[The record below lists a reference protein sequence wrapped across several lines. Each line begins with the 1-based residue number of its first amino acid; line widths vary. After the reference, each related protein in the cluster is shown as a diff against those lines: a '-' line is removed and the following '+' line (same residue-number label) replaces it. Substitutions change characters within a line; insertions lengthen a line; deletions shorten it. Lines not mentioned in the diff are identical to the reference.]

1 MSGHSK
7 WSTIKRKK
15 GAADAKR
22 GQVFTRLIKEIAVA
36 ARAGGGD
43 PEANPR
49 LRTAVVNARAQ
60 NMPAD
65 NIEKAILRGTG
76 ELPGVTYE
84 EVSYEGYGPGG
95 VAIIVSALTDN
106 KNRTVA
112 DLRHIFSKY
121 GGNLGAANSVAWMF
135 DRKGQIRLDAGLC
148 DEEALILEAAE
159 AGAED
164 VVAEEDEVKVITS
177 FNGFQQVQQHLQGK
191 GFEFKEA
198 ELVMLPK
205 STVAV
210 EEKEAERLL
219 KLLEALEEHDDVQ
232 KIAANFDIDEE
243 VLSRAS

>member
-15 GAADAKR
+15 AGVDAKR
-22 GQVFTRLIKEIAVA
+22 GRIFTRLIKELTIA
-36 ARAGGGD
+36 ARQGGGD

-49 LRTAVVNARAQ
+49 LRTAIANAKAE

-65 NIEKAILRGTG
+65 NIDKAIQRGTG

-84 EVSYEGYGPGG
+84 EVAYEGYGPGG
-95 VAIIVSALTDN
+95 AAIIVTALTDN
-106 KNRTVA
+106 RNRTVA
-112 DLRHIFSKY
+112 ELRHLFSKH

-135 DRKGQIRLDAGLC
+135 DRKGQIAIDASRY
-148 DEEALILEAAE
+148 DEETLLLEAAE

-164 VVAEEDEVKVITS
+164 VVEEEDVLKVITS
-177 FNGFQQVQQHLQGK
+177 FTEFHPVQQRLRAQGI
-191 GFEFKEA
+191 EFLGA

-205 STVAV
+205 STVAI

-219 KLLEALEEHDDVQ
+219 KLLEALEDHDDVQ
-232 KIAANFDIDEE
+232 NIAANFDIDEA
-243 VLSRAS
+243 VLQRAS

>member
-15 GAADAKR
+15 AGVDAKR
-22 GQVFTRLIKEIAVA
+22 GRVFTRLIKEVTVA
-36 ARAGGGD
+36 ARAGGRD
-43 PEANPR
+43 PESNPR
-49 LRTAVVNARAQ
+49 LRTAIANAKAE

-65 NIEKAILRGTG
+65 NIEKAIQRGTG

-84 EVSYEGYGPGG
+84 EVAYEGYGPGG
-95 VAIIVSALTDN
+95 VAILVMALTDN

-112 DLRHIFSKY
+112 ELRHLFSKQ

-135 DRKGQIRLDAGLC
+135 DRKGQISIDATKY
-148 DEEALILEAAE
+148 DEETLLLEAAE

-164 VVAEEDEVKVITS
+164 VTTEDDVVKVTTA
-177 FNGFQQVQQHLQGK
+177 FTDFHPVQQHLRENGV
-191 GFEFKEA
+191 EFLGA
-198 ELVMLPK
+198 ELVMVPK

-219 KLLEALEEHDDVQ
+219 KLMETLEDHDDVQ
-232 KIAANFDIDEE
+232 NIAANFDIDEA
-243 VLSRAS
+243 VLERAS

>member
-22 GQVFTRLIKEIAVA
+22 GRIFTRLIKEITVA
-36 ARAGGGD
+36 ARGGGGD

-49 LRTAVVNARAQ
+49 LRTAITNARAE
-60 NMPAD
+60 NMPAE

-84 EVSYEGYGPGG
+84 EITYEGYGPGG
-95 VAIIVSALTDN
+95 VAIIVTAMTDN
-106 KNRTVA
+106 KKRTVA
-112 DLRHIFSKY
+112 DLRHLFSKH

-135 DRKGQIRLDAGLC
+135 DRKGQIALDAKLY
-148 DEEALILEAAE
+148 DEETVILAAAE

-164 VVAEEDEVKVITS
+164 VLMEEDLLKVVTS
-177 FNGFQQVQQHLQGK
+177 FTEFPQVQQRLQRQGI
-191 GFEFKEA
+191 EFLSA
-198 ELVMLPK
+198 EVVMLPK

-210 EEKEAERLL
+210 DEKEAERLL
-219 KLLEALEEHDDVQ
+219 KLLEAVEEHDDVQ
-232 KIAANFDIDEE
+232 GVAANFDIPDE

>member
-15 GAADAKR
+15 AGVDAKR
-22 GQVFTRLIKEIAVA
+22 GRIFTRLIKEVAVA

-43 PEANPR
+43 PESNPR
-49 LRTAVVNARAQ
+49 LRTAIANAKAE

-65 NIEKAILRGTG
+65 NIEKAIQRGTG
-76 ELPGVTYE
+76 ELPGVTYD

-95 VAIIVSALTDN
+95 VAILVSALTDN

-112 DLRHIFSKY
+112 ELRHLFSKQ

-135 DRKGQIRLDAGLC
+135 DRKGQISIDASKV
-148 DEEALILEAAE
+148 DEETLLLAAAE

-164 VVAEEDEVKVITS
+164 VTTEEDVVKVTTS
-177 FNGFQQVQQHLQGK
+177 FTDFHPVQQRLREG
-191 GFEFKEA
+191 GVEFLGA
-198 ELVMLPK
+198 ELVMVPK

-219 KLLEALEEHDDVQ
+219 KLMEALEDHDDVQ
-232 KIAANFDIDEE
+232 SIAANFDIDEA
-243 VLSRAS
+243 VLERAS

>member
-15 GAADAKR
+15 AGVDAKR
-22 GQVFTRLIKEIAVA
+22 GRIFTRLIKEIAVA
-36 ARAGGGD
+36 AREGGGD

-49 LRTAVVNARAQ
+49 LRTAVANARVQ

-65 NIEKAILRGTG
+65 NIEKAIRRGTG

-95 VAIIVSALTDN
+95 VAIMVTALTDN
-106 KNRTVA
+106 RNRTVA
-112 DLRHIFSKY
+112 ELRHLFSKH

-135 DRKGQIRLDAGLC
+135 DRKGQILTDARLY
-148 DEEALILEAAE
+148 DEETLILEAAE

-164 VVAEEDEVKVITS
+164 VVVEEAEAKIITA
-177 FNGFQQVQQHLQGK
+177 FVDFPQVQQRLQEK
-191 GFEFKEA
+191 GIELKKA

-210 EEKEAERLL
+210 EDKDAERLL
-219 KLLEALEEHDDVQ
+219 KLLDALEEHDDVQ
-232 KIAANFDIDEE
+232 NIAANFDISEE
-243 VLSRAS
+243 ALDRAS

>member
-15 GAADAKR
+15 AGVDAKR
-22 GQVFTRLIKEIAVA
+22 GRIFTRLIKEITVA
-36 ARAGGGD
+36 ARSGGGD

-49 LRTAVVNARAQ
+49 LRTAVTNARAE

-65 NIEKAILRGTG
+65 NIEKAIQRGTG

-84 EVSYEGYGPGG
+84 EMTYEGYGPGR
-95 VAIIVSALTDN
+95 VAIIVHAMTDN

-112 DLRHIFSKY
+112 DLRHLFSKH

-135 DRKGQIRLDAGLC
+135 DRKGQITVDADAV
-148 DEEALILEAAE
+148 DEETLLLEAAE

-164 VVAEEDEVKVITS
+164 VVREDQELKVFTS
-177 FNGFQQVQQHLQGK
+177 FAAFQPVQQALQARGIPFQ
-191 GFEFKEA
+191 GA

-205 STVAV
+205 TTVAV
-210 EEKEAERLL
+210 DEKEAERLL
-219 KLLEALEEHDDVQ
+219 KLLEVLEEHDDVQ
-232 KIAANFDIDEE
+232 NIAANFDIDER

>member
-22 GQVFTRLIKEIAVA
+22 GRAFTRLIKEITVA
-36 ARAGGGD
+36 ARQGGGD

-49 LRTAVVNARAQ
+49 LRTAIANAKTQ
-60 NMPAD
+60 NMPSD
-65 NIEKAILRGTG
+65 NIEKAIQRGTG

-84 EVSYEGYGPGG
+84 EVAYEGYGPGG
-95 VAIIVSALTDN
+95 VAILVSCLTDN
-106 KNRTVA
+106 RNRTVA
-112 DLRHIFSKY
+112 DLRHLFSKH

-135 DRKGQIRLDAGLC
+135 DRKGQIVVDAAEV

-164 VVAEEDEVKVITS
+164 VLSEAGELKVIAS
-177 FNGFQQVQQHLQGK
+177 FLEFQPVQQRLAERGIPVK
-191 GFEFKEA
+191 SA

-210 EEKEAERLL
+210 EDKEAERLF
-219 KLLEALEEHDDVQ
+219 KLLEALEDHDDVQ
-232 KIAANFDIDEE
+232 SIAANFDVSEE
-243 VLSRAS
+243 ALARAG

>member
-1 MSGHSK
+1 
-7 WSTIKRKK
+7 
-15 GAADAKR
+15 
-22 GQVFTRLIKEIAVA
+22 VA

-43 PEANPR
+43 PEGNPR
-49 LRTAVVNARAQ
+49 LRTAITNARAE
-60 NMPAD
+60 NMPTD
-65 NIEKAILRGTG
+65 NIDKAIRRGTG
-76 ELPGVTYE
+76 ELPGVQYE

-95 VAIIVSALTDN
+95 VAIIVTALTDN

-112 DLRHIFSKY
+112 DLRHLFSKH

-135 DRKGQIRLDAGLC
+135 HRKGQITLDAALY
-148 DEEALILEAAE
+148 DEETALLEAAE

-164 VVAEEDEVKVITS
+164 VILEEDVLKVITS
-177 FNGFQQVQQHLQGK
+177 FTEFQPVQQRLQAK
-191 GFEFKEA
+191 GIELKSA

-219 KLLEALEEHDDVQ
+219 KLMEALEEHEDVQ
-232 KIAANFDIDEE
+232 NIAANFDIDEE

>member
-15 GAADAKR
+15 AGVDAKR
-22 GQVFTRLIKEIAVA
+22 GRVFTRLIKEVAVA

-43 PEANPR
+43 PESNPR
-49 LRTAVVNARAQ
+49 LRTAIANAKAE

-65 NIEKAILRGTG
+65 NIEKAIQRGTG

-84 EVSYEGYGPGG
+84 EVAYEGYGPGG
-95 VAIIVSALTDN
+95 VAILVSALTDN

-112 DLRHIFSKY
+112 ELRHLFSKQ

-135 DRKGQIRLDAGLC
+135 DRKGQITIDASKY
-148 DEEALILEAAE
+148 DEETLLLEAAE

-164 VVAEEDEVKVITS
+164 VMTEEDVVKVITS
-177 FNGFQQVQQHLQGK
+177 LTDFHPVQQRLRDTGV
-191 GFEFKEA
+191 EFLGA

-232 KIAANFDIDEE
+232 TIAANFDIDEA
-243 VLSRAS
+243 VLQRAS